1 MSLIYSQEAL
11 AKARKV
17 NIVNKDRNQIFPKS
31 NTPNFEKLKLF
42 GIQESNFEPPEPFR
56 NA

>member
-1 MSLIYSQEAL
+1 MSLLYSQEAL

-31 NTPNFEKLKLF
+31 NPPNFEKLKLF